1 MRRPSP
7 ARPDGVIGLD
17 TNVVVRFLVG
27 DDPAQAAAAR
37 TIFADLTEAEPGFI
51 GREVLLE
58 LVWVLQRAYRIDR
71 QAICDALE
79 GLLDAP
85 EVAIEAPE
93 DAGWAIT
100 RFRAGLGDFA
110 DLMIVAAARRAGCAE
125 LATFDR
131 KAGRIAGVR
140 LVDADLE

>member
-1 MRRPSP
+1 M
-7 ARPDGVIGLD
+7 RPDGVIGLD

-37 TIFADLTEAEPGFI
+37 RIFADLSEARPGFI

-85 EVAIEAPE
+85 EITLE
-93 DAGWAIT
+93 DPDSAGWAIA
-100 RFRAGLGDFA
+100 RFRAGHGDFA

-131 KAGRIAGVR
+131 NAGRIAGVG
-140 LVDADLE
+140 LVDGDST